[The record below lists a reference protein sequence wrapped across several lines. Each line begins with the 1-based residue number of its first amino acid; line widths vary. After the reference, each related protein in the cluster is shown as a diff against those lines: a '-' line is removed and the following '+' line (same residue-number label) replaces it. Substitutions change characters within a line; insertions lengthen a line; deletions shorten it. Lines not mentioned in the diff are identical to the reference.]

1 MHDSV
6 VSAPGREPAPVQMC
20 MDILYT
26 TSSAQSA
33 RELSLRRY
41 SSVTMCTATHDARC
55 VMVPAARRNSIPRTM
70 PCVCSCDRRLCER
83 VRYAL
88 YRSDSNLGA
97 RDAVSRAPPGA
108 PLAPGAPR
116 PPRPGPAGRDTWDLS
131 PRNGPARR
139 LFHEALRSDDRTR
152 SVVRRQVAWSVRNLS
167 VSRWVRAHAHSR
179 AAARPL
185 RDRCAPYR
193 RT

>member
-97 RDAVSRAPPGA
+97 RDAVSRAPLTGR
-108 PLAPGAPR
+108 PGAPR
-116 PPRPGPAGRDTWDLS
+116 PPAPGPGRRDTCDLS

-152 SVVRRQVAWSVRNLS
+152 SVVRRQVAWSDRNLF
-167 VSRWVRAHAHSR
+167 RWVRAHAHSR

-185 RDRCAPYR
+185 PS
-193 RT
+193 